1 MRILIAGLVGG
12 IVMFVWGAVSHTV
25 LGVGESAFKPVPN
38 EVSVVSN
45 LKANIPEAGMY
56 VLPGIDM
63 TRPQSAEEEA
73 EWAAKYKEGPNAI
86 IIYHPTGVTPLSPQQ
101 LGIELLSN
109 ILAAV
114 ILALLFTWMVPS
126 FAKRVAFAA
135 LFGLAAWMSIDVSY
149 WNWYRF
155 PGEFVSGELIEQ
167 VVGWL
172 LVGLVMAFIVRS
184 KPVDSPAI

>member
-1 MRILIAGLVGG
+1 MRILVAGLIGG
-12 IVMFVWGAVSHTV
+12 IVMFSWGAVSHIIF
-25 LGVGESAFKPVPN
+25 GIGESAFKPVPN

-45 LKANIPEAGMY
+45 LKANIPESGMY
-56 VLPGIDM
+56 VLPGMDM
-63 TRPQSAEEEA
+63 TRPHSAEEEA
-73 EWAAKYKEGPNAI
+73 EWTAKYKEGPNAI
-86 IIYHPTGVTPLSPQQ
+86 IIYHPTGVTPMSPQQ

-126 FAKRVAFAA
+126 FVKRVAFAA

-155 PGEFVSGELIEQ
+155 PAEFVNGELFEQ

-172 LVGLVMAFIVRS
+172 LVGLVIAFIVRP
-184 KPVDSPAI
+184 KQTTVATT